1 MRTELSH
8 VALHSSLIALQLI
21 NMVSEQLRNQTVLL
35 ELTILVE
42 LWKLEWV
49 RLA

>member
-8 VALHSSLIALQLI
+8 VALHSSLIVLQLI
-21 NMVSEQLRNQTVLL
+21 NMVSEKLSNQTVLL

-49 RLA
+49 